1 MKLIAAVDRNWA
13 IGKGGELLV
22 KIPMDQKYFMEET
35 LGKTVVMGR
44 RTFEG
49 LPGRQPLYGRTNVV
63 LSRDPAFAPKGVRV
77 FRSLEETLS
86 YLKRV
91 PDSEIYIV
99 GGESIYRMFLP
110 YCSEA
115 EITAINY
122 RYDGDRFFP
131 DLDRDPS
138 WQLAGESDEE
148 TYFDLTFTFR
158 HYIRTADVGV
168 DKARSQKT

>member
-13 IGKGGELLV
+13 IGKGGQLLV
-22 KIPMDQKYFMEET
+22 RIPMDQKFFLQET

-44 RTFEG
+44 KTFED

-63 LSRDPAFAPKGVRV
+63 LSRDPEFSPKGIRV
-77 FRSLEETLS
+77 ARSLEEALTFL
-86 YLKRV
+86 RGV
-91 PDSEIYIV
+91 PDDSIYII

-115 EITAINY
+115 EITAVDY

-131 DLDRDPS
+131 DLDRDPM
-138 WQLAGESDEE
+138 WRLTGESDEE

-158 HYIRTADVGV
+158 RYIRTAGVGE
-168 DKARSQKT
+168 DKALNQKI